1 MKQGPLTIRKQFEIT
16 AGDMLV
22 QCEADEQDRL
32 CGPVEIYIG
41 GPGAPNER
49 RVKLDEVAEVERAA
63 EVLRS
68 VRRELGDARGICAVH
83 GYYGF
88 DVRRE
93 YSCPECARALAP
105 VLVKGAP

>member
-22 QCEADEQDRL
+22 QCEADAEDRL
-32 CGPVEIYIG
+32 G
-41 GPGAPNER
+41 GVVQVRFRGGR
-49 RVKLDEVAEVERAA
+49 DEDVITFEEASEVERAA

-68 VRRELGDARGICAVH
+68 VRRELGDARGICPTH
-83 GYYGF
+83 GYF
-88 DVRRE
+88 DFDARRE

-105 VLVKGAP
+105 VLVKEAP